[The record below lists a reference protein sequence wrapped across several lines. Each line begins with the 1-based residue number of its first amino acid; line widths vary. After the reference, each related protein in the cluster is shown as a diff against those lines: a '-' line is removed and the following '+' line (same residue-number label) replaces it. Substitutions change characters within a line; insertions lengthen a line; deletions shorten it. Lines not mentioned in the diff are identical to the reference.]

1 MPPTPAY
8 SPPLWQEV
16 LSLLTLL
23 AAGLACLRLGRTA
36 GRRSARAGGGVALT
50 AGLVA
55 VLAAAA
61 HYPPLRDI
69 AGPWLI
75 LPGGEAS
82 LACLAALT
90 LIGVAGAD
98 RKKRLPL
105 LHLAA
110 GLVLLLLTTLTS
122 GSLGWRLFG
131 QRLRANYPDARGA
144 LQQTTGITC
153 GPAAASMLLH
163 HAGIRISEGELA
175 ELANTTPL
183 QGTAPHA
190 LARAVDHAARRHTM
204 RGHIQRVDYEEAVRL
219 GRPFV
224 AFVTRPG
231 VGRHSIC
238 VVKATSAGVLTLD
251 PLSGT
256 GETLPREEFTGE
268 WDPVVVWVEGRRP
281 SSPPVT
287 LPAAPAAG
295 TPAGSTR
302 SSAGT
307 GG

>member
-8 SPPLWQEV
+8 SPSLWQEV
-16 LSLLTLL
+16 LSLLALL

-75 LPGGEAS
+75 LPGGEAA

-105 LHLAA
+105 LRLAA

-131 QRLRANYPDARGA
+131 QRLRTNYPDASGA

-183 QGTAPHA
+183 QGTAPQA
-190 LARAVDHAARRHTM
+190 LARAVDRVARRHGR
-204 RGHIQRVDYEEAVRL
+204 RGHIQRVDYEGAVRM

-224 AFVTRPG
+224 AFVTRPA
-231 VGRHSIC
+231 VGRHTIC
-238 VVKATSAGVLTLD
+238 VVEAKSGEVSTLD

-256 GETLPREEFTGE
+256 KERLPRQTFITG
-268 WDPVVVWVEGRRP
+268 WDPIIVWVE
-281 SSPPVT
+281 
-287 LPAAPAAG
+287 
-295 TPAGSTR
+295 
-302 SSAGT
+302 
-307 GG
+307 